1 MREVTVDCDMCGT
14 RLSLQQAKE
23 ALVKQAENSYHVVDL
38 CAHCLDD
45 LLQKAD
51 AVNDTDGY
59 RQQAAA
65 LITPTEGADVLPAPR
80 AS

>member
-14 RLSLQQAKE
+14 RLALDRAKE
-23 ALVKQAENSYHVVDL
+23 ALVRQGENTYHVVDV
-38 CAHCLDD
+38 CPTCLDQ
-45 LLQKAD
+45 LLQSAE

-65 LITPTEGADVLPAPR
+65 LITPAGGADPVPVRR